1 MIIWYMSAY
10 DQPLGKSSRTYDF
23 SIQLSNMGHEVT
35 MFTNS
40 YCHWTHIDI
49 LGSKERSKI
58 EEINGIKV
66 VWLKTYPYSGN
77 GLKRGINMITNVFRS
92 LQVEKTINQK
102 PDIIIG
108 PSVPIGTGWAA
119 FRIAKKYNIPFV
131 YEVRDVWPIS
141 LVENGGLSKNN
152 PIYFIFR
159 LIEKTLYK
167 QSVKISSTLRFLQ
180 KHVKESG
187 SDPEKI
193 EWIPNG
199 VDFSRFNNCAKY
211 NGGDKNTIN
220 VMYIG
225 GFGQAHDV
233 ITLVKCAKLFH
244 DKKDIRFNFIVIGDG
259 PEFKKIKSLS
269 GDNVTLMGY
278 QSFDVLKEHLAKA
291 KAFIFAAE
299 EDFGIAPLEA
309 QAAGTP
315 VIAFG
320 KGGALETVQGLDSP
334 TPSGIFFE
342 YQTIES
348 LRLAIEEFEGKLC
361 EITSDN
367 CITNSQR
374 FSDERFR
381 LEFKSFIDNTYNKWR
396 NNL

>member
-1 MIIWYMSAY
+1 MKIAIVHDWLVTYAGAERVLEQMIEVFPEADLYSLVDFLPSDQRGFIQNKEVMTSYVQRFPFAKKFYRGYLPLMPLAVEQFDLSKY
-10 DQPLGKSSRTYDF
+10 DIVISSSHAVAKGVITGPD
-23 SIQLSNMGHEVT
+23 QLHICMCYSPIRYAWDLQHQYLRESNL
-35 MFTNS
+35 
-40 YCHWTHIDI
+40 D
-49 LGSKERSKI
+49 K
-58 EEINGIKV
+58 GIK
-66 VWLKTYPYSGN
+66 
-77 GLKRGINMITNVFRS
+77 
-92 LQVEKTINQK
+92 
-102 PDIIIG
+102 
-108 PSVPIGTGWAA
+108 GWVAKW
-119 FRIAKKYNIPFV
+119 FLHKMRIWDTRTA
-131 YEVRDVWPIS
+131 
-141 LVENGGLSKNN
+141 
-152 PIYFIFR
+152 
-159 LIEKTLYK
+159 
-167 QSVKISSTLRFLQ
+167 
-180 KHVKESG
+180 
-187 SDPEKI
+187 
-193 EWIPNG
+193 NG
-199 VDFSRFNNCAKY
+199 VDKFIAISN
-211 NGGDKNTIN
+211 
-220 VMYIG
+220 YIG
-225 GFGQAHDV
+225 RRIDKVYKRSSTTIYPPVYVNDFIINEPTKEEFYFTSSRMVPYKRIDLIVETFTKVLPH
-233 ITLVKCAKLFH
+233 KKL
-244 DKKDIRFNFIVIGDG
+244 IVIGDG

>member
-1 MIIWYMSAY
+1 MCYSPIRYAWDLQHQY
-10 DQPLGKSSRTYDF
+10 LRE
-23 SIQLSNMGHEVT
+23 SNL
-35 MFTNS
+35 
-40 YCHWTHIDI
+40 D
-49 LGSKERSKI
+49 K
-58 EEINGIKV
+58 GIK
-66 VWLKTYPYSGN
+66 
-77 GLKRGINMITNVFRS
+77 
-92 LQVEKTINQK
+92 
-102 PDIIIG
+102 
-108 PSVPIGTGWAA
+108 GWVAKW
-119 FRIAKKYNIPFV
+119 FLHKMRIWDTRTA
-131 YEVRDVWPIS
+131 
-141 LVENGGLSKNN
+141 
-152 PIYFIFR
+152 
-159 LIEKTLYK
+159 
-167 QSVKISSTLRFLQ
+167 
-180 KHVKESG
+180 
-187 SDPEKI
+187 
-193 EWIPNG
+193 NG
-199 VDFSRFNNCAKY
+199 VDKFIAISN
-211 NGGDKNTIN
+211 
-220 VMYIG
+220 YIG
-225 GFGQAHDV
+225 RRIDKVYKRSSTTIYPPVYVNDFIINEPTKEEFYFTSSRMVPYKRIDLIVETFTKVLPH
-233 ITLVKCAKLFH
+233 KKL
-244 DKKDIRFNFIVIGDG
+244 IVIGDG